1 MSTIIRFEQVSKK
14 FVLHRERP
22 RSFQEQ
28 LIHIF
33 QRKRTSGETFWALQD
48 ISFTIDQGETV
59 GLIGPNGAG
68 KSTILKLIA
77 QILEP
82 TSGQIR
88 VDGRVGALLEL
99 GAGFH
104 PDLTGRENIYLNGS
118 VLGLGR
124 SDIQRKLDDIIAFAD
139 IDQFIDVPV
148 KHYSSGMYV
157 RLGFA
162 VAVHTDPDI
171 LLVDE
176 VLSVGDL
183 AFQQKCLD
191 RIHQLQRNGT
201 SILLV
206 SHGLDV
212 VRKMCH
218 RALWIQDA
226 QLAAIGDTDAV
237 IGAYLSHIQQTS
249 AQVAEH
255 IQYIPTGQYG
265 QRWGSQEAQITEVA
279 FYNGSDTPKKSFLW
293 GEQLR
298 VRIHYVAHERIPN
311 PTFGVAIYNENG
323 DNLVGPNSADS
334 GYTIE
339 AIEGQGEVN
348 YIVALPFKPG
358 NYEFTAAIYDRNSVH
373 PFDHHHRMYTFR
385 ILAPPDLRPPEGLV
399 QLPCRWEHHVA

>member
-1 MSTIIRFEQVSKK
+1 MSEIIRFERVSKK
-14 FVLHRERP
+14 FSLHRERP

-28 LIHIF
+28 LIHVL
-33 QRKRTSGETFWALQD
+33 QRKHTPSETFWALQD
-48 ISFTIDQGETV
+48 ISFTVDRGESV

-82 TSGQIR
+82 TSGHIWA
-88 VDGRVGALLEL
+88 DGRVGVLLEL

-104 PDLTGRENIYLNGS
+104 PDLTGRENIFLNGS
-118 VLGLGR
+118 ILGLSR
-124 SDIQRKLDDIIAFAD
+124 PDIQRKMADIVAFAD

-162 VAVHTDPDI
+162 VAVHTDPEI

-176 VLSVGDL
+176 VLSVGDTS
-183 AFQQKCLD
+183 FQQRCLD

-212 VRKMCH
+212 VRKMCDQ
-218 RALWIQDA
+218 ALWLKDA
-226 QLAAIGDTDAV
+226 GLAAIGKTDDV
-237 IGAYLSHIQQTS
+237 ISAYLGHVQQQS
-249 AQVAEH
+249 AQAAA
-255 IQYIPTGQYG
+255 QARPIPAGQYG
-265 QRWGSQEAQITEVA
+265 QRWGSQEAQITEVT
-279 FYNGSDTPKKSFLW
+279 FYDGSDTPQQSYLW

-298 VRIHYVAHERIPN
+298 VCIRYVAHQRIPN

-334 GYTIE
+334 GCEIE

-348 YIVALPFKPG
+348 FVMALPFKPG
-358 NYEFTAAIYDRNSVH
+358 TYEFTAAIYDRNSVY
-373 PFDHHHRMYTFR
+373 PFDHHHRMYTFQ

-399 QLPCRWEHHVA
+399 QIPCQWEHHPA